1 MIPAAKS
8 ARGSGALNRPGFA
21 SSVLRIVQVRGT
33 LLRRWIAEHAF
44 ILFVLGPI
52 LVGVV
57 LWTTEQYLV
66 AGRDLLAER
75 LAADA
80 AAAGSAME
88 SGWVGWTLVLLLALV
103 LWPGSLREAF
113 GVRPGED
120 LLDAL
125 PVAENVRFAATGV
138 VTLLRGVG
146 PALLLL
152 AAAISMAGG
161 GTNAVFWAGE
171 LLLATCVVAVLDLAA
186 AHGLARL
193 GWLSGG
199 RLLLLAGGAVVAA
212 SVSALRP
219 LLAPL
224 WLPARLVES
233 VLARSLGVA
242 EALPGWM
249 HGLAV
254 GEMFT
259 LLALTAVLSLGWR
272 RRDLER
278 VAQITRSSRRVARL
292 PLPGVLERR
301 IDDRLG
307 PAVTA
312 SLRRDLRLVL
322 RRFSPVVPLALAVAL
337 VASALA
343 VRLATDGT
351 VVDAWRAEMLVA
363 GFVVATLAVASIVP
377 FLLADQ
383 LPQMWIERSTGVSP
397 QQVWWGKAMLAMLL
411 AVVPITVG
419 VVLLVVLLP
428 PSESVLAGVQLVSGG
443 AVVASMVG
451 ASVFEIA
458 EEPRLGLI
466 LASFPGL
473 ALACLVLLY
482 PVGIVLW
489 LAAGVVAVGAMVGR
503 SARRIRFTDVP
514 R

>member
-1 MIPAAKS
+1 MGPALA
-8 ARGSGALNRPGFA
+8 
-21 SSVLRIVQVRGT
+21 SVLRILRVRGT

-57 LWTTEQYLV
+57 LWTTEQYLQT
-66 AGRDLLAER
+66 GRDLLAQR

-80 AAAGSAME
+80 AVA
-88 SGWVGWTLVLLLALV
+88 SGLGLSEVQSGLVGWTLVLLLALV

-113 GVRPGED
+113 GARPGED

-125 PVAENVRFAATGV
+125 PVAEGVRFAATVWV
-138 VTLLRGVG
+138 VLSRAVG

-152 AAAISMAGG
+152 AAAVSMSGG
-161 GTNAVFWAGE
+161 GSATWLWAGE
-171 LLLATCVVAVLDLAA
+171 LLLATAVVACLDLAV
-186 AHGLARL
+186 AHVLARI

-199 RLLLLAGGAVVAA
+199 RLLALAGTAVVAA
-212 SVSALRP
+212 SVPMLRP

-233 VLARSLGVA
+233 VLGRSVG
-242 EALPGWM
+242 
-249 HGLAV
+249 V
-254 GEMFT
+254 GEPLPVWIHLAAAGSIVV
-259 LLALTAVLSLGWR
+259 LLALAGVLSLGWR

-278 VAQITRSSRRVARL
+278 VAQISRPQRRVTRL
-292 PLPGVLERR
+292 PLPAALERR

-322 RRFSPVVPLALAVAL
+322 RRFSPVVPLAAAVAL

-351 VVDAWRAEMLVA
+351 VVDAWRAEVLVA
-363 GFVVATLAVASIVP
+363 GFVVGTLAVAAIVP

-383 LPQMWIERSTGVSP
+383 LPKMWIERSTGVSP
-397 QQVWWGKAMLAMLL
+397 EQVWWGKALL
-411 AVVPITVG
+411 ALLLALVPLAVG
-419 VVLLVVLLP
+419 VALLVVLLP
-428 PSESVLAGVQLVSGG
+428 PRESVLAVVQLLGAGG
-443 AVVASMVG
+443 MVAAMVG